1 MKIIGSII
9 LFILFIFIYMVI
21 AEIFVMLFRITG
33 LTDEKARFQVISMLT
48 NSGYTTKEAELLVN
62 SKIRRKLSRFV
73 MIFGYAFTVTIV
85 STVVNVFLQF
95 RDTFIGGA
103 IALIPMVLGIL
114 AVLWFIKRSKWL
126 SSFVDKIIMK
136 IANRFLYDENS
147 NPIIII
153 EDYGNLVLAKIELKI
168 MPKELDGIG
177 LSESNIK
184 SNYGINILFRKTLK
198 GQFLPEAN
206 TVFEQGDK
214 IIVVGTESK
223 IRQVFELKK

>member
-1 MKIIGSII
+1 
-9 LFILFIFIYMVI
+9 MVI

-177 LSESNIK
+177 LSDSNIK
-184 SNYGINILFRKTLK
+184 SDYGINILFRKTLK

-206 TVFEQGDK
+206 IVFEQGDK